1 MGPRRR
7 KHCGSVECLRA
18 FNNKRARE
26 FMRKY
31 KAEHGVSYVAQ
42 YRGPGHVEKLAALP
56 KDRSSQSPAR
66 QQERWQRRRARRQEL
81 PVEKFRHAEV
91 FERDGWIC
99 QLCTEPVDRMLAYP
113 DPMSQSLDHV
123 IPLSRGGHH
132 VWDNVQLAH
141 LICNNRKH
149 ARIEEA

>member
-1 MGPRRR
+1 M
-7 KHCGSVECLRA
+7 
-18 FNNKRARE
+18 RE

-31 KAEHGVSYVAQ
+31 KDETGVSYAAK
-42 YRGPGHVEKLAALP
+42 YRGPEHAVKLAELHAARSAGVLP
-56 KDRSSQSPAR
+56 PMDPTRKQAG
-66 QQERWQRRRARRQEL
+66 WQRRRARKQAL
-81 PVEKFRHAEV
+81 PTEFFQHAEV

-141 LICNNRKH
+141 LICNTRKQ